1 MPSIYRPTWDN
12 LKGVLGASAEQALV
26 CSPYISRSG
35 VDRLFDALPCRVGL
49 DLITR
54 LSPSDWA
61 SGVSDP
67 EAIMT
72 LLQLWHDAGN
82 PTSLCVVQRLHA
94 KVYSADASRV
104 MVGSSN
110 LSEGGFDYNI
120 ELVVELSGDEAREA
134 VRALHTAC
142 SPHSREISLEHLGGW
157 ISRSRDTVFKARGA
171 ATEEPEAFSA
181 VQADL
186 DEMLG
191 FGAASSPPSLVAVPD
206 IGLFISWLDSRLG
219 LPGAQV
225 ILERHRNTKGH
236 NLTGHVKQCFFGSI
250 RFFTEHPEFV
260 AATSDALEQLAPEA
274 VYQMSDPGLR
284 TAWAAHLDS
293 HALDHGESYSYPTL
307 RGILPPPFGGTR
319 LGGGGGI
326 STLKRLLPLVAR
338 CVREGHLGGSG
349 PRR

>member
-12 LKGVLGASAEQALV
+12 LSEVLRASAQRALV
-26 CSPYISRSG
+26 CSPYITSSG
-35 VDRLFDALPCRVGL
+35 VNYLFDALPGHVGL

-72 LLQLWHDAGN
+72 LLQLWDGAGN
-82 PTSLCVVQRLHA
+82 RTSLSVVQRLHA
-94 KVYSADASRV
+94 KVYSADDSRV

-110 LSEGGFDYNI
+110 LSEGGFDRNI
-120 ELVVELSGDEAREA
+120 ELVVELSGDAAGDA

-142 SPHSREISLEHLGGW
+142 SPYSREVSLNQLSVW
-157 ISRSRDTVFKARGA
+157 IDNSRDTVFAARA
-171 ATEEPEAFSA
+171 AAAEEPEALSA

-186 DEMLG
+186 DKMLG

-206 IGLFISWLDSRLG
+206 IRLFISWLDSRRG

-225 ILERHRNTKGH
+225 ILDRHRNTKGH

-250 RFFTEHPEFV
+250 RFLTEHPEFV
-260 AATSDALEQLAPEA
+260 AATSDALEQLSADK

-284 TAWAAHLDS
+284 TAWAAHLDA
-293 HALDHGESYSYPTL
+293 HALDRGESYSYSTL

-326 STLKRLLPLVAR
+326 STLKRLFPLVAR
-338 CVREGHLGGSG
+338 CMRDGHLGVS
-349 PRR
+349 

>member
-12 LKGVLGASAEQALV
+12 LKGVLGASAKQALV

-35 VDRLFDALPCRVGL
+35 VDYLFDALPGHVGL

-72 LLQLWHDAGN
+72 LLQLWHGAGN
-82 PTSLCVVQRLHA
+82 STSLCVVQRLHA
-94 KVYSADASRV
+94 KVYSADDSRV

-120 ELVVELSGDEAREA
+120 ELVVELSGDEARDA

-142 SPHSREISLEHLGGW
+142 SPYSREISLDQLSVW
-157 ISRSRDTVFKARGA
+157 IERSRDTVFTARA
-171 ATEEPEAFSA
+171 AAADEPVALSA
-181 VQADL
+181 VQAAL

-191 FGAASSPPSLVAVPD
+191 LGIPSSPPSLVAVPD
-206 IGLFISWLDSRLG
+206 INLFISWLDARRG
-219 LPGAQV
+219 LSGAEV
-225 ILERHRNTKGH
+225 ILDRHRNTQGQ
-236 NLTGHVKQCFFGSI
+236 NLTGHVKQCFFGSF
-250 RFFTEHPEFV
+250 RFLQEHPEFV
-260 AATSDALEQLAPEA
+260 AATSDALERLSAEE
-274 VYQMSDPGLR
+274 VYQMRAPGLR
-284 TAWAAHLDS
+284 EAWAAHLDA
-293 HALDHGESYSYPTL
+293 HALDRGDSYSYPTL
-307 RGILPPPFGGTR
+307 RGILPPSFGGTR

-326 STLKRLLPLVAR
+326 STLKRLFPLVAR
-338 CVREGHLGGSG
+338 CVRDGHVGVS
-349 PRR
+349 